1 MEEILGRE
9 AFDGDDLGPLP
20 MDEQLPEK
28 GERCVCSPTPSLRRQ
43 QVGQRVGLKGLELGF
58 ENLE

>member
-20 MDEQLPEK
+20 MDEQLPEE
-28 GERCVCSPTPSLRRQ
+28 GETWTPPPEPLIITDDDQTGGPPARP
-43 QVGQRVGLKGLELGF
+43 EM
-58 ENLE
+58 NW